1 MAGSRSS
8 TAMRIE
14 KRNNMLPALS
24 RATNVCL
31 GASSDVN
38 ISSQTKR
45 WYPLVK
51 FLTKR
56 TAAASLLLILLL
68 SFAFLPLPAIARTT
82 AAKAVSAPIG
92 TSFPLVKPTDEWSLW
107 FAVLATAAFG
117 IKAEKYK
124 WGAALSAPL
133 VTMFTSLCLT
143 NVGVL
148 PTSSAVYSSINH
160 FVVPLAVPML
170 LFGADLRSRS
180 TRTHLHFHVY
190 GLRVEG

>member
-1 MAGSRSS
+1 
-8 TAMRIE
+8 MRIE
-14 KRNNMLPALS
+14 NSNNMLPGLS
-24 RATNVCL
+24 RATNGCI
-31 GASSDVN
+31 GASSDVSF
-38 ISSQTKR
+38 SSQAKR
-45 WYPLVK
+45 RYPLVK
-51 FLTKR
+51 FVARK
-56 TAAASLLLILLL
+56 TAAASLLLLLLLL
-68 SFAFLPLPAIARTT
+68 SFALLPLPAIARTT
-82 AAKAVSAPIG
+82 AAKAASAPIV

-180 TRTHLHFHVY
+180 TRTPPFSWIGV
-190 GLRVEG
+190 